1 MTKLNYYTTGGVEK
15 HFDGSFTLVGYV
27 ENKKTGEDVAGHKMR
42 YMGYSLKD
50 AKEMFKSNLEFLVED
65 LERLEIFDAYIFRAN
80 LFEYPRIFNI
90 SSNSLFDV

>member
-1 MTKLNYYTTGGVEK
+1 MATLNYYRAGGVEK
-15 HFDGSFTLVGYV
+15 HSDSSFTLFGYI

-50 AKEMFKSNLEFLVED
+50 AKNMFESNLEFLVED
-65 LERLEIFDAYIFRAN
+65 LERLEIFDSHTFKTN